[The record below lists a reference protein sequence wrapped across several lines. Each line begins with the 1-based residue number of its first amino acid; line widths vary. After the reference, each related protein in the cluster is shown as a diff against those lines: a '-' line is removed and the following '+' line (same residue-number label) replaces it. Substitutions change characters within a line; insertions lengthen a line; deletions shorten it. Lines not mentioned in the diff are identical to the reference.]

1 MIIRDYLGQLYT
13 NKLNNPEKK
22 MTKFLEIYKLP
33 IQNDQE
39 IHLKRIITSNEI
51 ESVIKQQGS

>member
-33 IQNDQE
+33 RQNDQE